1 MHRHLLILMLLLCC
15 LGVNAQQQQ
24 DTAFR
29 KLYKQYFKLY
39 NEPEKEKEFWET
51 SKKVEAYYKKQG
63 RQRSYYKMRQNE
75 VLYLVDHGRAY
86 QAIKRSNE
94 ILEEM
99 KSEGAKHYDIVYTSL
114 ATVYESR
121 GNYRMAKQYF
131 MESLKIVNQADSGA
145 LISIYSRI
153 AALQSTR
160 EPKEAWE
167 WNEKF
172 GSLAIVYPDY
182 YKMYLSQKGQIS
194 FFMSDK
200 AKFTKAKA
208 EFDNY
213 LKQHHF
219 VDSVGM
225 VSMSI
230 FQKSFNGQYDEAL
243 ALLDQKEVPGL
254 DLITVHDV
262 KGHIYEM
269 MGRYDLCMK
278 ESAIRR
284 DLRDSLNSDLLYDNI
299 NEVNAETGLTLLTE
313 KAEKDH
319 EAMIREA
326 AKERERWFAAV
337 IGLLAVAL
345 GLVASRYLQKR
356 RYQKELLKQNKE
368 LEIALDH
375 AQESDRMKTSFIE
388 HVSHEIRTPLNVI
401 TGFAQVITNPD
412 YELEEEERNNM
423 ISDISK
429 NTIEITNLVN
439 ELLEVAEDESREH
452 YERNDNVNIHQL
464 CQEVINSASVIN
476 NGHLQLNYKNMLAQ
490 DFTLRTNKIALKKI
504 LNQLMN
510 NALKFTKEGEIELK
524 VRERAANGGVEF
536 TVTDTGIGIDKKYH
550 EKIFERF
557 YKVDTFKQGLGL
569 GLTMSR
575 KMAELLGGSLDIDD
589 SYKKGARFVLILPS

>member
-51 SKKVEAYYKKQG
+51 SEKLKAYYKAQG
-63 RQRSYYKMRQNE
+63 RQRSYYKIRQNE

-86 QAIKRSNE
+86 QAIKRSSE

-99 KSEGAKHYDIVYTSL
+99 KTEGVRHFDMVYTSL

-121 GNYRMAKQYF
+121 GNYRMAENYF
-131 MESLKIVNQADSGA
+131 MEALKNANAKDSGA

-153 AALQSTR
+153 ASLQSTR

-172 GSLAIVYPDY
+172 GALAKIYPDY
-182 YKMYLSQKGQIS
+182 YKMYLSQKGRIS
-194 FFMSDK
+194 FFMLDK
-200 AKFTKAKA
+200 PKFLKAQA
-208 EFDNY
+208 EFKDY

-219 VDSVGM
+219 VDSTGIVAM
-225 VSMSI
+225 KVYDNA
-230 FQKSFNGQYDEAL
+230 FNGQYQEAL
-243 ALLDQKEVPGL
+243 ALLEDDVPGL
-254 DLITVHDV
+254 DMITIHDV
-262 KGHIYEM
+262 KGKIYEM
-269 MGRYDLCMK
+269 MGRYVLCMK

-299 NEVNAETGLTLLTE
+299 NAVNAEAGLTLLSD
-313 KAEKDH
+313 KAAQE
-319 EAMIREA
+319 REELNAKA

-337 IGLLAVAL
+337 IALLAVAL

-356 RYQKELLKQNKE
+356 RYQKKLLKQNKE
-368 LEIALDH
+368 LEIALDR
-375 AQESDRMKTSFIE
+375 AKESDRMKTSFIE
-388 HVSHEIRTPLNVI
+388 QVSHEIRTPLNVI
-401 TGFAQVITNPD
+401 TGFAQVITNPH
-412 YELEEEERNNM
+412 YELEEKERNNM
-423 ISDISK
+423 INDISK
-429 NTIEITNLVN
+429 NTVEITNLVN

-476 NGHLQLNYKNMLAQ
+476 NGRLQLNYKNMLDQ

-504 LNQLMN
+504 LNQLMK

-524 VRERAANGGVEF
+524 IRERAANGGVEF
-536 TVTDTGIGIDKKYH
+536 TITDTGIGIDEKYH
-550 EKIFERF
+550 SKIFERF

>member
-1 MHRHLLILMLLLCC
+1 
-15 LGVNAQQQQ
+15 
-24 DTAFR
+24 
-29 KLYKQYFKLY
+29 
-39 NEPEKEKEFWET
+39 
-51 SKKVEAYYKKQG
+51 
-63 RQRSYYKMRQNE
+63 
-75 VLYLVDHGRAY
+75 
-86 QAIKRSNE
+86 
-94 ILEEM
+94 
-99 KSEGAKHYDIVYTSL
+99 
-114 ATVYESR
+114 
-121 GNYRMAKQYF
+121 
-131 MESLKIVNQADSGA
+131 
-145 LISIYSRI
+145 
-153 AALQSTR
+153 
-160 EPKEAWE
+160 
-167 WNEKF
+167 
-172 GSLAIVYPDY
+172 
-182 YKMYLSQKGQIS
+182 
-194 FFMSDK
+194 
-200 AKFTKAKA
+200 
-208 EFDNY
+208 
-213 LKQHHF
+213 
-219 VDSVGM
+219 
-225 VSMSI
+225 
-230 FQKSFNGQYDEAL
+230 
-243 ALLDQKEVPGL
+243 
-254 DLITVHDV
+254 
-262 KGHIYEM
+262 
-269 MGRYDLCMK
+269 
-278 ESAIRR
+278 
-284 DLRDSLNSDLLYDNI
+284 LLYDNI

-326 AKERERWFAAV
+326 AKEREHWFAAV

-356 RYQKELLKQNKE
+356 RYQKKLLKQNKE

-464 CQEVINSASVIN
+464 CQEVIKNASVIN
-476 NGHLQLNYKNMLAQ
+476 NAHLQLNYKNMLAQ

-557 YKVDTFKQGLGL
+557 CCWEARSTSTI
-569 GLTMSR
+569 LTR
-575 KMAELLGGSLDIDD
+575 KAHALC
-589 SYKKGARFVLILPS
+589 